1 MMHQFQ
7 SRKTSS
13 RHGAYL
19 DDCDFSFSSL
29 SSSTVNSTGFPTP
42 NFNDSVIS
50 FEDNLRAS
58 IESRSFDDMSYG
70 SVIAKNDEN
79 SDHMQSDIGTKA
91 QSIDSENGGKSPDD
105 RKSRSNEK
113 NSFLSRKN
121 VYQKILRPDLSRNTS
136 VESTGDISW
145 LDQSLLPFEQRDEE
159 DDDNISLDSPDKIKD
174 LHRRYYTNSSTGS
187 IFR

>member
-1 MMHQFQ
+1 MAHKFK
-7 SRKTSS
+7 SSKTSS
-13 RHGAYL
+13 RQGACL

-58 IESRSFDDMSYG
+58 IESRSFDDMSDG
-70 SVIAKNDEN
+70 PVSVQNDDY
-79 SDHMQSDIGTKA
+79 SDQMQFEISTKA

-105 RKSRSNEK
+105 RKSRSTEK

-121 VYQKILRPDLSRNTS
+121 VYQKILRPDLSRNAS
-136 VESTGDISW
+136 VASTGDISW
-145 LDQSLLPFEQRDEE
+145 LDQSLLPYEQRDEE
-159 DDDNISLDSPDKIKD
+159 DDDDISLDSPDKIKD
-174 LHRRYYTNSSTGS
+174 LHRRYYK
-187 IFR
+187 F